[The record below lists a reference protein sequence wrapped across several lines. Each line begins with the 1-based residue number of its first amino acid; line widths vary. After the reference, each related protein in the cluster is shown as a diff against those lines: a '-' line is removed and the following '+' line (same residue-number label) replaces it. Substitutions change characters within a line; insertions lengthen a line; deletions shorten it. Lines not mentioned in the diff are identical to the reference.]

1 MTENKN
7 KISLIKELNRNKI
20 INLLASNGELTK
32 FDISN
37 KLGIS
42 IPTVTTNI
50 NRLKSLNLV
59 HEVDSS
65 IYTGGRKPK
74 VIHFNSN
81 ARVSI
86 GVRITLNNIEIVML
100 NLKKEIVYTE
110 SFEIKFIN
118 FDEFMDWILERI
130 NCILEEK
137 NILKKNLLGIGIS
150 IPGIINKKT
159 NTIEY
164 TNIGI
169 SNVNLDIYNDMHEY
183 DIYYENEANL
193 SILSEKNYI
202 DDKNKQ
208 NLLFLSINI
217 GLGGGILI
225 NNEIYRG
232 SSGRSGEFGHMKLM
246 GKGKDYL
253 DDYLSTSNIVKTY
266 NLKSKTKKIETFKE
280 FEELVINKDE
290 LALSLM
296 DTAVERL
303 SLCIYNLITIFD
315 PSSILIGGEFSFLLR
330 LYKEHIIKLIQQD
343 IKLPYSSMIEILFSK
358 DIKSDL
364 IGAALLPLNE
374 FFKFDFQDI

>member
-1 MTENKN
+1 MTVNRN
-7 KISLIKELNRNKI
+7 KISIIKELNKNKI
-20 INLLASNGELTK
+20 INLLASHGEMTK

-59 HEVDSS
+59 HELEST

-81 ARVSI
+81 ARISI
-86 GVRITLNNIEIVML
+86 GIRITLYNIDIVML
-100 NLKKEIVYTE
+100 NLKKDIVYIE
-110 SFEIKFIN
+110 SCKIKFTDFN
-118 FDEFMDWILERI
+118 EFMKWSSEKIDS
-130 NCILEEK
+130 ILEEK
-137 NILKKNLLGIGIS
+137 NIPKKNLLGVGIS
-150 IPGIINKKT
+150 IPGIINKNT

-164 TNIGI
+164 TNVGI
-169 SNVNLDIYNDMHEY
+169 SNANLDFYNDMYEY
-183 DIYYENEANL
+183 NVYYENEANL
-193 SILSEKNYI
+193 SILNEKNYI

-225 NNEIYRG
+225 NNEIYSG

-266 NLKSKTKKIETFKE
+266 NLKSKTNQIETFKE
-280 FEELVINKDE
+280 FEQLVINKNK

-296 DTAVERL
+296 DTAIERL
-303 SLCIYNLITIFD
+303 ALCIYNLIAIFD

-330 LYKEHIIKLIQQD
+330 LYKEDIIKLIQED
-343 IKLPYSSMIEILFSK
+343 IKLPYSSSIEVLFSK

-374 FFKFDFQDI
+374 FFKLDLQDI

>member
-1 MTENKN
+1 MTVNRN
-7 KISLIKELNRNKI
+7 KISIIKELNKNKI
-20 INLLASNGELTK
+20 INLLASHGEMTK

-59 HEVDSS
+59 HELEST

-81 ARVSI
+81 ARISI
-86 GVRITLNNIEIVML
+86 GIRITLYNIDIVML
-100 NLKKEIVYTE
+100 NLKKDIVYIE
-110 SFEIKFIN
+110 SCKIKFTDFN
-118 FDEFMDWILERI
+118 EFMKWSSEKIDS
-130 NCILEEK
+130 ILEEK
-137 NILKKNLLGIGIS
+137 NIPKKNLLGVGIS
-150 IPGIINKKT
+150 IPGIINKNT

-164 TNIGI
+164 TNVGI
-169 SNVNLDIYNDMHEY
+169 SNANLDFYNDMYEY
-183 DIYYENEANL
+183 NVYYENEANL
-193 SILSEKNYI
+193 SILNEKNYI

-225 NNEIYRG
+225 NNEIYSG

-266 NLKSKTKKIETFKE
+266 NLKSKTNQIETFKE
-280 FEELVINKDE
+280 FEQLVINKNK

-296 DTAVERL
+296 DTAIERL
-303 SLCIYNLITIFD
+303 ALCIYNLIAIFD
-315 PSSILIGGEFSFLLR
+315 PA
-330 LYKEHIIKLIQQD
+330 Y
-343 IKLPYSSMIEILFSK
+343 
-358 DIKSDL
+358 
-364 IGAALLPLNE
+364 
-374 FFKFDFQDI
+374 